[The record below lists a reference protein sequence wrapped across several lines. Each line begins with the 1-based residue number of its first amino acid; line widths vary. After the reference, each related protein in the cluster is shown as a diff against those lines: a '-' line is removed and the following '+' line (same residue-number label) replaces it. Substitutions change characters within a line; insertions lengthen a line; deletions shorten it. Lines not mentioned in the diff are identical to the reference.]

1 MNQSPSDKC
10 GDCVWWHEGPLVCQA
25 CPNNPESE
33 TMKMPCSQCRV
44 ISSVSNSYE
53 IHYEEDGL
61 HLLCSKGCKDE
72 WKELRAT
79 KEEWG
84 KKTIF
89 QLEH

>member
-1 MNQSPSDKC
+1 MILFVSDFC
-10 GDCVWWHEGPLVCQA
+10 G
-25 CPNNPESE
+25 
-33 TMKMPCSQCRV
+33 
-44 ISSVSNSYE
+44 

-89 QLEH
+89 QLGH